1 VGWTIPKKLQLS
13 IGSSFA
19 LQFYVILFVI
29 WWRKKVCIRLK
40 KYFTAVEKTHF
51 FYISRSILGKYKKN
65 RVVFWDFEHQ
75 YFIFMQNKRYI
86 RNQHT
91 KIHRKIYKSSKNNS
105 RRNFT
110 CRGPQ
115 GNFSK
120 ENWWG
125 VPQVDFSQKNF
136 LFKSNWFDVVFYADS
151 EYDIYF
157 AINSSYNGAK
167 DQIATILSFDVSF
180 LTLPDI
186 RWLVFSFG

>member
-1 VGWTIPKKLQLS
+1 MGWTIPKKLQLS

-29 WWRKKVCIRLK
+29 WWRKKVCISLK

-91 KIHRKIYKSSKNNS
+91 KIHRKLYTSSKNNS

-110 CRGPQ
+110 CTPPQLFFSSILPCGPL
-115 GNFSK
+115 
-120 ENWWG
+120 
-125 VPQVDFSQKNF
+125 QVKFRRE
-136 LFKSNWFDVVFYADS
+136 LFFD
-151 EYDIYF
+151 
-157 AINSSYNGAK
+157 
-167 DQIATILSFDVSF
+167 DV
-180 LTLPDI
+180 
-186 RWLVFSFG
+186 